1 MGSLD
6 VAALFQSSRQP
17 PHGPWPSLS
26 RSINVA
32 IEAMK
37 YEYCAKN
44 TVQFSTAG
52 KHYPCHYKKALSYNG
67 EIIESICAGL
77 PDWRCSLLL
86 QQWHS
91 EDAKKVAQNQDSAIR
106 KLSFEQGM
114 V

>member
-1 MGSLD
+1 MNI
-6 VAALFQSSRQP
+6 VQKILFSSRQQASTTP
-17 PHGPWPSLS
+17 
-26 RSINVA
+26 A
-32 IEAMK
+32 IIK
-37 YEYCAKN
+37 R
-44 TVQFSTAG
+44 
-52 KHYPCHYKKALSYNG
+52 LYNG

-77 PDWRCSLLL
+77 PDWRRSLLL